1 MQVTYCFNPLSTD
14 NDFIA
19 LPDPGEKLSP
29 NDIIARNA
37 LVFSRPVL
45 CVVDGDIWGRADWDC
60 PVPADGVVRFVEFPR
75 GGGGSNP
82 LQIIATIAI
91 VALSIYTGGLVGAAY
106 GAAWGSL
113 ASAGV
118 MIVGSLLLGM
128 LFPYQ
133 SQSSRSDLG
142 TPDTIY
148 SVGASNRM
156 RIGEPYA
163 ERFGTRKFFP
173 DFAQGSFTRIE
184 GQDQYLYG
192 LFVLGIGH
200 FSGIS
205 VYIDKTPLTNY
216 AGSTYNIIQPGNA
229 PAIVTRVCWTCSE
242 AGGQELET
250 TSIQYIVNPR
260 GTVIYSIEYD
270 VLFGSGLVR
279 YDDRGNRQS
288 ASVTVAAEVRLVD
301 DYGNALSGWATF
313 HVRTYSAASK
323 DPLRF
328 GNEVGVPL
336 GGGRYEIK
344 IWRTAPPSE
353 SSQTVDRVSLVG
365 IRGFGGNHPAVAGVT
380 MLEVKIK
387 ATDQLNGEVASKI
400 NAVAT
405 RMLNPVTATGFGG
418 SLVATRSIVDAVAY
432 MVTSA
437 NGGKQSASLLVWDEM
452 FAARSLFDTEGYFFD
467 WGFTSRVSV
476 MDAAAT
482 AARCGLA
489 VPFTPGGLFC
499 LALDRAKAMPSLAFS
514 GATGIDKDS
523 LKITHDFKTP
533 DTPDHVRV
541 AYTDPITWLPETV
554 DCVTL
559 GGGNSIPLEISLDG
573 CTDRTHAWK
582 VGIRMWKDIFLTV
595 TTIEWVTG
603 LMGHLPTLFSWV
615 AVGEETVDWGQ
626 TGVITATEPGKIWLS
641 EPVDFAGQAQGW
653 LMLQGPDGSSMG
665 PYVVLPTD
673 YAHCVEGTV
682 PGVKTVQN
690 DDLGATPY
698 IFGPVS
704 ESVHIVRV
712 MSIAPQ
718 GRDRVSLIGQVVN
731 VDVYDLT
738 GTVPSPSNSVGAYA
752 PVETVQIQREQSTGD
767 TRYFIV
773 AWSGSATSFRVE
785 INSGSG
791 YVIVDDNYAAFTRG
805 YSTNSTAATISAR
818 ITPYINGTLSPAYAK
833 IGTFAYASAPTGLN
847 VVKND
852 GDPYNF
858 LTVTWNPVSG
868 ASGYRVAML
877 YGNSMRGS
885 RTVSGTSTIVTFEEV
900 YDLVG
905 GDALGITIQ
914 VLGYVNGFET
924 LPAEREV
931 MLKQPHPAPS
941 VSIVSQTAT
950 SVTLSWNN
958 VDYGTVY
965 GGAVVGWVYKGTL
978 YAIYS
983 GPTAGF
989 DPAEGEG
996 TLIHTTTE
1004 FGTTVTCTL
1013 NLDLTAPNVYYL
1025 KIAAAYGSTVDPSYL
1040 NFASRTV
1047 TGT

>member
-45 CVVDGDIWGRADWDC
+45 CVVNGDIWGRADWDC

-142 TPDTIY
+142 TPDTVY

-250 TSIQYIVNPR
+250 TSVQYIVNPR

-353 SSQTVDRVSLVG
+353 SSQTVDRVSLIGV
-365 IRGFGGNHPAVAGVT
+365 RGFGGNHPAVAGVT

-400 NAVAT
+400 NVVAT
-405 RMLNPVTATGFGG
+405 RMLYKVVPNLYGLQEANFIP
-418 SLVATRSIVDAVAY
+418 SRSIVDAIAY
-432 MVTSA
+432 MVTSS
-437 NGGKQSASLLVWDEM
+437 NGGQQPYSSMVWDEL
-452 FAARSLFDTEGYFFD
+452 FAARTLLDSEGYFFD
-467 WGFTSRVSV
+467 WSFTSRVSV

-499 LALDRAKAMPSLAFS
+499 LALDRVKAAPSLMFS
-514 GATGIDKDS
+514 GATSIDKETF
-523 LKITHDFKTP
+523 KISHDFRTP
-533 DTPDHVRV
+533 DSPDFVRV
-541 AYTDPITWLPETV
+541 TYTDPVTWMPATV

-559 GGGNSIPLEISLDG
+559 GGGTSTPLEISLDG

-582 VGIRMWKDIFLTV
+582 VGIRMWKDILLTV
-595 TTIEWVTG
+595 TTVEWTTG

-626 TGVITATEPGKIWLS
+626 TGIITAVEPGRIWLS
-641 EPVDFAGQAQGW
+641 EPVDFHGQAEGW
-653 LMLQGPDGSSMG
+653 LMLQDPDGSTVG

-673 YAHCVEGTV
+673 YVHCVEGV
-682 PGVKTVQN
+682 IPGIETIQN

-718 GRDRVSLIGQVVN
+718 GRDKVSLVGQVVN
-731 VDVYDLT
+731 TDVYDLT
-738 GTVPSPSNSVGAYA
+738 GTAPSPSN
-752 PVETVQIQREQSTGD
+752 PVVAGVPLISLALQYQGLDGTNRSFMI
-767 TRYFIV
+767 
-773 AWSGSATSFRVE
+773 AWSGSAQTFRVE
-785 INSGSG
+785 VNTGGG
-791 YVIVDDNYAAFTRG
+791 YAILQDNYAGYTLA
-805 YSTNSTAATISAR
+805 YSTTLTSVTVR
-818 ITPYINGTLSPAYAK
+818 VTPYVSGVLQT
-833 IGTFAYASAPTGLN
+833 ASQKTATHTHVPAPTGLN
-847 VVKND
+847 ATVNSNKSV
-852 GDPYNF
+852 
-858 LTVTWNPVSG
+858 TVTWNAVTGANSYQVGILYGGTMVGSRIVTGLTTTVTEGEMIALGGPWAGVTFRVSALVGGQEGAAAEKSVTLITPLPFPNLYLSAREANYIQLTWQVVSDPNGHIVQYVVYQG
-868 ASGYRVAML
+868 ASNNFNPSIDPCTKVYDGQSNSVYLWPDMSDPPYEYYYRVAAYNL
-877 YGNSMRGS
+877 YGK
-885 RTVSGTSTIVTFEEV
+885 E
-900 YDLVG
+900 
-905 GDALGITIQ
+905 
-914 VLGYVNGFET
+914 
-924 LPAEREV
+924 PA
-931 MLKQPHPAPS
+931 
-941 VSIVSQTAT
+941 
-950 SVTLSWNN
+950 
-958 VDYGTVY
+958 
-965 GGAVVGWVYKGTL
+965 
-978 YAIYS
+978 
-983 GPTAGF
+983 
-989 DPAEGEG
+989 
-996 TLIHTTTE
+996 
-1004 FGTTVTCTL
+1004 
-1013 NLDLTAPNVYYL
+1013 
-1025 KIAAAYGSTVDPSYL
+1025 YL
-1040 NFASRTV
+1040 NFSNTIKV
-1047 TGT
+1047 SG